1 MRKTYTPSVSFLI
14 ICFALLASA
23 SCKKNK
29 GTEPSKA
36 PCGGDGVMC
45 IVAGKVGQNG
55 GTGNGGPA
63 TAANLYW
70 PADLIV
76 NSRGEI
82 LIVDFNNHCVRR
94 ITTDGV
100 INDFIGSGYLGD
112 SPNGNCLAANLNHPT
127 GIEQDANGDYWLAA
141 WHNWKIK
148 KILSSDGTLSS
159 PVGTSQGFSGDGG
172 PASSAQL
179 NLPSSIVLD
188 RHNNLFFTDQ
198 ANQRIRKVDLT
209 TMTITTF
216 VGSTKGFKDT
226 VGVAAQFSLPLGTDA
241 GPGGKLAISADGN
254 WLYIAD
260 TENDRIRKVSLT
272 TAEVTTVAGTGTEGY
287 SGDGGPATAAQLNHP
302 VDVVVASDGT
312 IYFSDSRNH
321 IVRRINT
328 SGIIST
334 VAGTPGVAGS
344 SGDAVK
350 ATSAYLNTPGGLFIS
365 SDNTLYICDTYN
377 SVIRK
382 IKNP

>member
-1 MRKTYTPSVSFLI
+1 MRILYKLSVSLLI
-14 ICFALLASA
+14 YFALLGSS
-23 SCKKNK
+23 SCKKEQSN
-29 GTEPSKA
+29 A
-36 PCGGDGVMC
+36 MCVGDGVMC

-63 TAANLYW
+63 TKATLYW
-70 PADLIV
+70 PADVIV
-76 NSRGEI
+76 NSKGEI

-94 ITTDGV
+94 IASDGM
-100 INDFIGSGYLGD
+100 ISDFIGSGYLGD
-112 SPNGNCLAANLNHPT
+112 THDGNCLAANLNHPT
-127 GIEQDANGDYWLAA
+127 EIVQDADGNYWLAA
-141 WHNWKIK
+141 WHNWKLK
-148 KILSSDGTLSS
+148 KILSSDGSLSS

-179 NLPSSIVLD
+179 NLPSSIVFD
-188 RHNNLFFTDQ
+188 HNNNLFFTDQ
-198 ANQRIRKVDLT
+198 ANQRVRKVNLT

-226 VGVAAQFSLPLGTDA
+226 VGTGAQLSLPVGTDA

-260 TENDRIRKVSLT
+260 TENDRIRKINLS
-272 TAEVTTVAGTGTEGY
+272 TAEITTVAGTNVEGY
-287 SGDGGPATAAQLNHP
+287 SGDGGPASVAQLNHP
-302 VDVVVASDGT
+302 VDVVVAPDGT
-312 IYFSDSRNH
+312 LYFSDSKNH
-321 IVRRINT
+321 IIRRINT

-350 ATSAYLNTPGGLFIS
+350 ATSAKLNTPTGLFLS